1 MKKLSSSVI
10 ISRSQDA
17 YYNLAVEKLLMETC
31 DLPTLFLWQSKNAV
45 IIGAHQNP
53 FAECDG
59 EKMSEDN
66 VQLARRITGGGAV
79 YHDEGNLNFCFITP
93 KNSRDLSL
101 NFQIVLS
108 ALEDFGI
115 TSKLSG
121 RNDVEVNG
129 FKVSGNAYYRGEKN
143 HLHHGTLLVSSNI
156 EKLSEYLTPSKKK
169 LLKKGVSSVR
179 SRVKNLKEFGKD
191 ITVEKLIFAL
201 INAFERARGESRQ
214 LSPEKILSS
223 QDLATEREF
232 LASDEYLFAKWR
244 NFSKRITAD
253 FDWGYCAVNLTVNYQ
268 RKIAEIAIES
278 DSLFVQALSDFEKL
292 LKGKSLDDLN
302 KIEPLKNEDN
312 RIFNDLLN
320 LIKDNL

>member
-17 YYNLAVEKLLMETC
+17 YYNLATEKLLLENC
-31 DLPTLFLWQSKNAV
+31 DRPTLFLWQSKNAV
-45 IIGAHQNP
+45 VIGAHQNP

-59 EKMSEDN
+59 EKMGKDS

-79 YHDEGNLNFCFITP
+79 YHDEGNLNFCLITP
-93 KNSRDLSL
+93 KNSHDLCL

-108 ALEDFGI
+108 ALESFDIHAG
-115 TSKLSG
+115 LSG

-129 FKVSGNAYYRGEKN
+129 FKVSGSAYYRGEKN

-169 LLKKGVSSVR
+169 LLKKGVSSVK
-179 SRVKNLKEFGKD
+179 SRVKNLNEFCED
-191 ITVEKLIFAL
+191 ITVEKLTIAL
-201 INAFERARGESRQ
+201 INAFEKTRGES
-214 LSPEKILSS
+214 LSASPEEILST
-223 QDLATEREF
+223 QALEKECEF
-232 LASDEYLFAKWR
+232 FASYEYLFEKWA

-253 FDWGYCAVNLTVNYQ
+253 FDWGYCAVDLTVNVQ
-268 RKIAEIAIES
+268 RIIQKIDIES
-278 DSLFVQALSDFEKL
+278 DSLFVQSLSCFEKL
-292 LKGKSLDDLN
+292 LQGKSLDDLDEI
-302 KIEPLKNEDN
+302 KPFKFEDQ

-320 LIKDNL
+320 LIKDDL